1 MDKILPIKIA
11 AQPDDTTCGPTS
23 LHAIYDF
30 YQDPITLKKVI
41 KDIDQHAEGGGTFAV
56 VLGRHALSRGYH
68 ATVYSY
74 NINVFDPSW
83 FGLEKKELIA
93 KLKQR
98 YEKRKG
104 VKLKAAIKE
113 YIKFLKA
120 GGEIRFDDLSPE
132 LVSDILAKD
141 TPILTGLSST
151 WLYQSKR
158 ENSVSNKNDD
168 IGGDPAGHFV
178 IVNGLKDDIVSVADP
193 YIKNP
198 ISNDHFYKIDINRF
212 INAILLGITSYDGNL
227 LIIERK

>member
-1 MDKILPIKIA
+1 MDKVLPIKIA

-30 YQDPITLKKVI
+30 YQDSITLKKVI
-41 KDIDQHAEGGGTFAV
+41 KDI
-56 VLGRHALSRGYH
+56 
-68 ATVYSY
+68 
-74 NINVFDPSW
+74 NVFDPSW
-83 FGLEKKELIA
+83 FALDKKELIE

-98 YEKRKG
+98 YDKRKG

-113 YIKFLKA
+113 YMKFLKA

-132 LVSDILAKD
+132 LVSDILAND

-158 ENSVSNKNDD
+158 ENSISNKTDD

-178 IVNGLKDDIVSVADP
+178 IVNGLQDDIVSVADP
-193 YIKNP
+193 YLKNP